1 MRHSSDHSRL
11 ANVAEVTPLNRR
23 PPYRGT
29 MGNLDFWRR
38 FLAPIVF
45 VAALLLVL
53 GVLALRDIRAG
64 DQFDVV
70 RWERTTLANKWLHAL
85 GEPFRDDFDDD
96 EALRRYFTL
105 GDRGGDEARE
115 LESAVEAAI
124 EGRIDRVLAD
134 LGVDGRFPLPASVF
148 PPVDIEIAGSPRVLV
163 ISPRSRIERVSSDL
177 LRPDLTQDDFEAIE
191 REAEEDESFAA
202 LVVGTGGVATYP
214 AVVAE
219 GRSYR
224 QTLETAAHEWVHHYL
239 VFYPLGRNFYDSSDL
254 QTINETVADVVGDE
268 VAAIILERWGD
279 PTVRPRPTP
288 TTSAPTP
295 EPEVQTSPEP
305 PPVDRNAV
313 LRELRLEVDD
323 LLAAGRIEQAEA
335 RMEEVRRELC
345 DGGFCLRRIN
355 QAHFAWF
362 GTYAARADATDPIGP
377 QIVELRELSGSLSA
391 FLEAVRDAGSR
402 QDIEALVGVDEG
414 G

>member
-295 EPEVQTSPEP
+295 EPEVQTSPSRRRSIATRSCANSASRSTTCWP
-305 PPVDRNAV
+305 RVASNR
-313 LRELRLEVDD
+313 RKRGWRRC
-323 LLAAGRIEQAEA
+323 AA
-335 RMEEVRRELC
+335 
-345 DGGFCLRRIN
+345 N
-355 QAHFAWF
+355 S
-362 GTYAARADATDPIGP
+362 AT
-377 QIVELRELSGSLSA
+377 
-391 FLEAVRDAGSR
+391 AGSVCGGSTR
-402 QDIEALVGVDEG
+402 RTSRGSGPTQRAPTPPIRSALRSSSCGN
-414 G
+414 